1 MAIPQIP
8 KAFII
13 GGNSPTENAVLSV
26 LEAQV
31 RGELTAELS
40 TLFMR
45 NTVTADQI
53 ANISGV
59 AMAIY
64 RATVRVLWGS
74 TWDEF
79 TGTKRQKGTVKTTT
93 LIIDK
98 ELTID
103 FNIPE
108 FDIERFMTSPAN
120 VATQIVSN
128 WTSSFMR
135 NLRENFELIFLQGT
149 KDYAIAKSLVL
160 PLNLNNMTKEQA
172 LNAYYKI
179 GEKNNKLIKKVD
191 DITVGINKADLTG
204 ACGIDSSFNL
214 AKAFTL
220 LNYGQIAANT
230 LATGKRYTNQIM
242 GMEFYESFYLEQDFI
257 HDTVSGMHLEKDYKL
272 LELFGVVYNRYMWGM
287 PISFTKVRNKLDNAT
302 DNIRIIG
309 KALYSLPAA
318 IRPNLMYIIQE
329 KMPTV
334 DEIKEAR
341 AKNYKVDA
349 TNINATYQSTDYD
362 NMNILDLQDVIY
374 YKNLGKITMA
384 GTTPTNDELETIIIN
399 IGNNGYEKG
408 KTTFS
413 NITSTSAIISG
424 NNKDYYGT
432 VKLEFTKK

>member
-1 MAIPQIP
+1 MAIPKIP
-8 KAFII
+8 EAFII

-135 NLRENFELIFLQGT
+135 NLRENFAICVGDNINCQGT
-149 KDYAIAKSLVL
+149 VRIQVKKQTNLKDVK
-160 PLNLNNMTKEQA
+160 
-172 LNAYYKI
+172 
-179 GEKNNKLIKKVD
+179 
-191 DITVGINKADLTG
+191 
-204 ACGIDSSFNL
+204 
-214 AKAFTL
+214 
-220 LNYGQIAANT
+220 
-230 LATGKRYTNQIM
+230 
-242 GMEFYESFYLEQDFI
+242 
-257 HDTVSGMHLEKDYKL
+257 
-272 LELFGVVYNRYMWGM
+272 
-287 PISFTKVRNKLDNAT
+287 NAT
-302 DNIRIIG
+302 CWE
-309 KALYSLPAA
+309 Y
-318 IRPNLMYIIQE
+318 
-329 KMPTV
+329 T
-334 DEIKEAR
+334 IK
-341 AKNYKVDA
+341 
-349 TNINATYQSTDYD
+349 
-362 NMNILDLQDVIY
+362 
-374 YKNLGKITMA
+374 
-384 GTTPTNDELETIIIN
+384 
-399 IGNNGYEKG
+399 
-408 KTTFS
+408 
-413 NITSTSAIISG
+413 
-424 NNKDYYGT
+424 
-432 VKLEFTKK
+432 

>member
-120 VATQIVSN
+120 IATQIVSN

-172 LNAYYKI
+172 LNAYYTI
-179 GEKNNKLIKKVD
+179 GERNNKLIKKVD

-242 GMEFYESFYLEQDFI
+242 GMEFYESFYLEQNFI

-272 LELFGVVYNRYMWGM
+272 LDLFGVVYNRYMWGM

-362 NMNILDLQDVIY
+362 NMNILDLQDLIY

-384 GTTPTNDELETIIIN
+384 GDIPTNAELDTAIVKV
-399 IGNNGYEKG
+399 GNNGFEVTKAVY
-408 KTTFS
+408 S
-413 NITSTSAIISG
+413 NITDTSATMTG
-424 NNKDYYGT
+424 NKTDYYGT
-432 VKLEFTKK
+432 VKLSFTKA

>member
-13 GGNSPTENAVLSV
+13 GGNTPTENAVLSV

-31 RGELTAELS
+31 RGELTAEIS

-79 TGTKRQKGTVKTTT
+79 TGTKRQKGKVKTTT

-149 KDYAIAKSLVL
+149 KDYAIAKSLIL

-172 LNAYYKI
+172 LNAYYTI
-179 GEKNNKLIKKVD
+179 GERNNKLTDFSPHVL
-191 DITVGINKADLTG
+191 VEGIMKLNEFNNAFQTEQQCLAYIANLKENK
-204 ACGIDSSFNL
+204 CIRCSSFNL
-214 AKAFTL
+214 
-220 LNYGQIAANT
+220 NT
-230 LATGKRYTNQIM
+230 SNLRRMRCLKCHQTFSILTGTIFSKSQTPLI
-242 GMEFYESFYLEQDFI
+242 SWFYLIFRWI
-257 HDTVSGMHLEKDYKL
+257 
-272 LELFGVVYNRYMWGM
+272 N
-287 PISFTKVRNKLDNAT
+287 TKHG
-302 DNIRIIG
+302 I
-309 KALYSLPAA
+309 P
-318 IRPNLMYIIQE
+318 
-329 KMPTV
+329 
-334 DEIKEAR
+334 
-341 AKNYKVDA
+341 
-349 TNINATYQSTDYD
+349 STD
-362 NMNILDLQDVIY
+362 VA
-374 YKNLGKITMA
+374 KELGVT
-384 GTTPTNDELETIIIN
+384 L
-399 IGNNGYEKG
+399 
-408 KTTFS
+408 KTAEAF
-413 NITSTSAIISG
+413 
-424 NNKDYYGT
+424 
-432 VKLEFTKK
+432 

>member
-1 MAIPQIP
+1 MALPNIPQ
-8 KAFII
+8 AFII
-13 GGNSPTENAVLSV
+13 GGNKPSENAFLSV

-53 ANISGV
+53 SNIGGT

-108 FDIERFMTSPAN
+108 FDIERFMNSPVN

-172 LNAYYKI
+172 VSAYYTI
-179 GEKNNKLIKKVD
+179 GERNNKLIKKVD

-214 AKAFTL
+214 GKAFIV
-220 LNYGQIAANT
+220 LNFGQIAADS
-230 LATGKRYTNQIM
+230 LSTGKRYTNQIM

-272 LELFGVVYNRYMWGM
+272 LDLFGVVYNRYMWGM

-302 DNIRIIG
+302 DNIRMIG
-309 KALYSLPAA
+309 KALYALPTA

-329 KMPTV
+329 KLPTIE
-334 DEIKEAR
+334 EIKLAR
-341 AKNYKVDA
+341 AKDYKIDP
-349 TNINATYQSTDYD
+349 TNINTTYKSTDYD
-362 NMNILDLQDVIY
+362 NMNILDLQDIIY
-374 YKNLGKITMA
+374 YKDLGKITMVA
-384 GTTPTNDELETIIIN
+384 DIPTEDELDTAVIK
-399 IGNNGYEKG
+399 IGNVGFTPKKATY
-408 KTTFS
+408 T
-413 NITSTSAIISG
+413 NIKSTSATMTG
-424 NNKDYYGT
+424 DNKEYYST
-432 VKLEFTKK
+432 VKLTFTKA

>member
-1 MAIPQIP
+1 M
-8 KAFII
+8 
-13 GGNSPTENAVLSV
+13 S
-26 LEAQV
+26 
-31 RGELTAELS
+31 
-40 TLFMR
+40 
-45 NTVTADQI
+45 
-53 ANISGV
+53 
-59 AMAIY
+59 
-64 RATVRVLWGS
+64 
-74 TWDEF
+74 
-79 TGTKRQKGTVKTTT
+79 
-93 LIIDK
+93 
-98 ELTID
+98 
-103 FNIPE
+103 
-108 FDIERFMTSPAN
+108 IERFMTSPAN

-172 LNAYYKI
+172 LNAYYII
-179 GEKNNKLIKKVD
+179 GERNNKLIKKVD

-272 LELFGVVYNRYMWGM
+272 LDLFGVVYNRYMWGM

-329 KMPTV
+329 KMPTI

-349 TNINATYQSTDYD
+349 TNINASYQSTDYD

-384 GTTPTNDELETIIIN
+384 GTTPTNDELETVILN

-408 KTTFS
+408 KVTFS
-413 NITSTSAIISG
+413 NITSTSATISG

>member
-120 VATQIVSN
+120 IATQIVSN

-172 LNAYYKI
+172 LNAYYII

-329 KMPTV
+329 KMPTI

-341 AKNYKVDA
+341 TKNYKVDA

-384 GTTPTNDELETIIIN
+384 GTTPTNDELETVILN

-408 KTTFS
+408 KATFS

>member
-120 VATQIVSN
+120 IATQIVSN

-172 LNAYYKI
+172 LNAYYII

-272 LELFGVVYNRYMWGM
+272 LDLFGVVYNRYMWGM

-309 KALYSLPAA
+309 KALYSLPSA

-329 KMPTV
+329 KMPTI

-341 AKNYKVDA
+341 TKNYKVDA

-384 GTTPTNDELETIIIN
+384 GTTPTNDELETTIIN

-408 KTTFS
+408 KVTFS

>member
-172 LNAYYKI
+172 LNAYYTI

-329 KMPTV
+329 KMPTI

-341 AKNYKVDA
+341 TKNYKVDA

-384 GTTPTNDELETIIIN
+384 GTTPTNDELETVIVN

-408 KTTFS
+408 KVTFS
-413 NITSTSAIISG
+413 NITSTSATISG

>member
-13 GGNSPTENAVLSV
+13 GGNSSTENAVLSV

-103 FNIPE
+103 LNIPE
-108 FDIERFMTSPAN
+108 FDIEIFMTSQAN

-160 PLNLNNMTKEQA
+160 PLNLNKMTKEQA
-172 LNAYYKI
+172 LNAYYTI
-179 GEKNNKLIKKVD
+179 GERNNKLIKKVD

-214 AKAFTL
+214 AKAFKV
-220 LNYGQIAANT
+220 LNYGQIAADT
-230 LATGKRYTNQIM
+230 LSTGKRYTNQIM
-242 GMEFYESFYLEQDFI
+242 GMDFYESFYLKQDFI

-272 LELFGVVYNRYMWGM
+272 LNLFGVVYNRYMWGM
-287 PISFTKVRNKLDNAT
+287 PI
-302 DNIRIIG
+302 
-309 KALYSLPAA
+309 
-318 IRPNLMYIIQE
+318 
-329 KMPTV
+329 
-334 DEIKEAR
+334 
-341 AKNYKVDA
+341 
-349 TNINATYQSTDYD
+349 
-362 NMNILDLQDVIY
+362 
-374 YKNLGKITMA
+374 
-384 GTTPTNDELETIIIN
+384 
-399 IGNNGYEKG
+399 
-408 KTTFS
+408 
-413 NITSTSAIISG
+413 
-424 NNKDYYGT
+424 
-432 VKLEFTKK
+432 